1 MVEGRTHKPVI
12 EPDACQTC
20 KACVHGCPAELIPE
34 YRKEVH
40 SLRGALYSGQTAK
53 SRSGRKERPPSLPG
67 GVPC

>member
-53 SRSGRKERPPSLPG
+53 TRSGRKE
-67 GVPC
+67 